1 MSITTKRGDKGETD
15 LFDGTRVGKA
25 DARIVCLAS
34 IDELN
39 SWLGVIGGL
48 EEIQSDLFTLG
59 AIVAHPKSTENMSLA
74 LQKLEARAAELEGKI
89 PALKNFILPG
99 GEEKASQIHLA
110 RAVCRRAETQLAAA
124 HNIHES
130 CLAYLNRL
138 SDALFLMARAR
149 NLQTDKKEVIW
160 KKM

>member
-1 MSITTKRGDKGETD
+1 MSITTKRGDKGQTD

-25 DARIVCLAS
+25 DERIVCLAS

-39 SWLGVIGGL
+39 SWLGIIGGL
-48 EEIQSDLFTLG
+48 EEIQRDLFCLG
-59 AIVAHPKSTENMSLA
+59 AIVANPKSLENMGEHLKS
-74 LQKLEARAAELEGKI
+74 LEARTTELEGEI

-99 GEEKASQIHLA
+99 GEAKACQIHLA

-124 HNIHES
+124 QNIHES

-138 SDALFLMARAR
+138 SDALFLMARSR
-149 NLQTDKKEVIW
+149 NLQADKKEVIW